1 MSVELKGSFI
11 TLSAPIRNQSLEQQ
25 TDINTLVWRLLVT
38 TGYLI
43 SFQSLRGISKGLQTD
58 QTNKAS
64 NDSDSSL
71 ALHERELRERRGQTL

>member
-25 TDINTLVWRLLVT
+25 IDINTLVWRLLVT

-71 ALHERELRERRGQTL
+71 ALYERELRERRQTL